1 MSGDKTQTAR
11 KTEKEMKKRD
21 EQKAQVKEKEKTH
34 SAQKAQKKTETQS
47 AKKAQVKTFTEGQ
60 ILLPLVRFALPV
72 LAALFL
78 QAMYGAVDLMIVGWF
93 TDAGAVS
100 AHVSA
105 VTTGSQI
112 MMTLTNLVASFAM
125 GATILLGQQ
134 IGRGQAKKG
143 GETIGA
149 CIVLFVCIGLVLT
162 ALCVPGAGLIAQIMH
177 APKEA
182 FELTTAYVRICGAGM
197 LVIIA
202 YNLIGSIFRGIGD
215 SITPLITVAIA
226 CVFNIAGDL
235 VLVAGFHMGTIG
247 AAIATVGAQAVSVVI
262 REQIRFQGDIIARIT
277 RLGLPIATQDLLV
290 GISFLIIQAIVNA
303 LGVVPSA
310 GIGVA
315 EKVCAF
321 IMLVPSAFMQSM
333 SAFVAQNAGAGR
345 FDRAEKALRYGIL
358 LSLSV
363 GIVMFYLSF
372 FHGVELALLFA
383 KDMDVAAAGADY
395 LKAYAIDCMLT
406 PIFFCFIGFFN
417 GIGMTRFVMAQGII
431 SAFCVRVPVSFFMS
445 KRVPVSLF
453 QIGLATPFSSSLQ
466 IIMGLVCLYYVKR
479 KVKRTG
485 MF

>member
-1 MSGDKTQTAR
+1 MKRQT
-11 KTEKEMKKRD
+11 
-21 EQKAQVKEKEKTH
+21 
-34 SAQKAQKKTETQS
+34 
-47 AKKAQVKTFTEGQ
+47 AQVKTFTEGQ
-60 ILLPLVRFALPV
+60 ILVPLVRFALPV

-78 QAMYGAVDLMIVGWF
+78 QAMYGAVDLMIVGQF
-93 TDAGAVS
+93 TDAGNVS

-112 MMTLTNLVASFAM
+112 MITLTNLVASFAM

-134 IGRGQAKKG
+134 IGRGQAQKG

-149 CIVLFVCIGLVLT
+149 CIVLFACIGLVFT
-162 ALCVPGAGLIAQIMH
+162 ALLVPGAGLIAKIMH
-177 APKEA
+177 APAEA

-202 YNLIGSIFRGIGD
+202 YNLIGSVFRGIGD
-215 SITPLITVAIA
+215 SLTPLITVAIA
-226 CVFNIAGDL
+226 CVFNIRRRMRRDEMPFTLARD
-235 VLVAGFHMGTIG
+235 
-247 AAIATVGAQAVSVVI
+247 
-262 REQIRFQGDIIARIT
+262 QIRFQGDIIARIT

-303 LGVVPSA
+303 LGVIPSA
-310 GIGVA
+310 GVGVA

-358 LSLSV
+358 LSMAV
-363 GIVMFYLSF
+363 GIGMFYLSF
-372 FHGVELALLFA
+372 FHGTELALLFA
-383 KDMDVAAAGADY
+383 KDMDVARAGAEY

-453 QIGLATPFSSSLQ
+453 EIGLATPFSSSLQ
-466 IIMGLVCLYYVKR
+466 IIMGLVCLYCVKR